1 MRATILLVD
10 DDPVDRNALRLLVES
25 WGHHTV
31 AVASGAEALP
41 YIAENAVDVVL
52 SDLRMPQM
60 DGLALAEVVA
70 ANHPHLPF
78 LLITGQA
85 DVDSAVAA
93 LRQGVFDYIIKPP
106 QTDELQAT
114 LSRAIDYAR
123 LHRENAALRAQL
135 GADGRYGERLVG
147 RCPCMLALYDL
158 IERVAPSD
166 STVLISGE
174 TGTGKELVAQAIH
187 YRSPRAAKPLVAMNC
202 AATNANLVES
212 ELFGHEKGAFTGAVA
227 ARRGRFEAAD
237 GGTLFLDEIAETD
250 PEFQAKLLRVLQE
263 GVFERV
269 GGTHPIAVDVR
280 VLASTNRDLAE
291 AVKAGRFRE
300 DLYYRL
306 RVIPVQV
313 PPLRERGDDILLLAQ
328 HFLVRYVQRY
338 GSTMPQLDEEARA
351 YLLAAPWPGNVR
363 ELQHAIERAVVL
375 AQGDVIG
382 QDDLHMPDAAPPEPD
397 AAVLADFVEH
407 QTREH
412 VLKTLDAHGWHKNRA
427 AAALGIDR
435 ATLYRM
441 IRKWGL
447 QSS

>member
-25 WGHHTV
+25 WGHHTIP
-31 AVASGAEALP
+31 VASGAEAWQ

-106 QTDELQAT
+106 QKDELQAT

-135 GADGRYGERLVG
+135 GADGRYGERFVG
-147 RCPCMLALYDL
+147 RCPCMLELYDL

-227 ARRGRFEAAD
+227 AR
-237 GGTLFLDEIAETD
+237 
-250 PEFQAKLLRVLQE
+250 
-263 GVFERV
+263 
-269 GGTHPIAVDVR
+269 
-280 VLASTNRDLAE
+280 S
-291 AVKAGRFRE
+291 
-300 DLYYRL
+300 
-306 RVIPVQV
+306 
-313 PPLRERGDDILLLAQ
+313 
-328 HFLVRYVQRY
+328 
-338 GSTMPQLDEEARA
+338 
-351 YLLAAPWPGNVR
+351 
-363 ELQHAIERAVVL
+363 
-375 AQGDVIG
+375 
-382 QDDLHMPDAAPPEPD
+382 
-397 AAVLADFVEH
+397 
-407 QTREH
+407 
-412 VLKTLDAHGWHKNRA
+412 
-427 AAALGIDR
+427 
-435 ATLYRM
+435 
-441 IRKWGL
+441 IRSG
-447 QSS
+447 